1 MPYRKA
7 GKGNIEQIKSKPLFY
22 KLFYELSIIMKRKN
36 MLLLMCMPAVKK
48 WIDEVSA
55 LIKPIDKKHL
65 VTTGNKGAMAREN
78 LDIFETAHSVKNI

>member
-1 MPYRKA
+1 
-7 GKGNIEQIKSKPLFY
+7 
-22 KLFYELSIIMKRKN
+22 

-65 VTTGNKGAMAREN
+65 VTTGNKGAMGSES
-78 LDIFETAHSVKNI
+78 LEIFETAHSVKNI